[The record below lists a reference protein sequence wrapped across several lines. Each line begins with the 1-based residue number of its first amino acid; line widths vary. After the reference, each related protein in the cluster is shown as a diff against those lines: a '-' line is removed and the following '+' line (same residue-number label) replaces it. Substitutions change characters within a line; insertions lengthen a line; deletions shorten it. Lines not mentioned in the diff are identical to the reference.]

1 MPGGTSYDGFVRGYP
16 NRQVCPLLKG
26 EEIGGETMLVNNLE
40 LQFPIV
46 SQMIYGLGFYDF
58 GNAWRN
64 LSETNPFDMK
74 RSIGIGVR
82 LSIPGI
88 GMLGFDFGY
97 GFDKLEGSSKIGG
110 WRPHFQFG
118 NQFL

>member
-1 MPGGTSYDGFVRGYP
+1 
-16 NRQVCPLLKG
+16 LLKG

-46 SQMIYGLGFYDF
+46 ANMIYGIWFYDF

-64 LSETNPFDMK
+64 LSETNPFDLK
-74 RSIGIGVR
+74 RSTGVGVR
-82 LSIPGI
+82 LSIPSL

-97 GFDKLEGSSKIGG
+97 GFDRLEGSTKIGG
-110 WRPHFQFG
+110 FRTHFQFG